1 MNPFPIDNTPAIV
14 QARNEFLTNGNVQQG
29 AIAEAIERSWRRC
42 LASGV
47 NTHSPSSLEV
57 VTAQELT
64 LKREQNRQLLTLARL
79 EMETLNEQI
88 AHTRN
93 IVILTDDEGVIL
105 HSLGGHHLLKE
116 EQRIALSAGAS
127 WHEDHRGTNAIGTV
141 LVEQSAL
148 TVQGAEHF
156 MAQHHSLSC
165 SAVPIFG
172 AHNQLM
178 AILDVSNDFNMSQQH
193 TLALVK
199 MSAQMIENRL
209 FLASHQGEV
218 VLHFHARPEF
228 IGTLWEGVAMF
239 TDGGQLVAIKRS
251 GQFQLSLNAQHA
263 NINDIHA
270 KPQIDFSQL
279 FDMPLASLIRQ
290 VGSAKEL
297 IVPLRL
303 SNGARL
309 YVKVELL
316 HKKHQVSPAS
326 PIVKRASADNLD
338 LLNSGDATVERA
350 IQQIKQVLSRD
361 IPILIQGETG
371 VGKELFARAIH
382 EASAKH
388 KGPWIAVNCA
398 ALPEG
403 LIEAELFGYEEG
415 AFTGARRKGSPG
427 KIEQADGGT
436 LFLDEIGDMP
446 LSLQA
451 RLLRVLQERTVTPL
465 GSAKSIP
472 VNFSLIS
479 ATNQKLRE
487 KVESGKFRSDLYYR
501 VNGLSVMLP
510 ALRQRSDLLALIQVI
525 LHVEQT
531 GDIEITPEVMA
542 IFETHAWPG
551 NIRQLHNVLR
561 TALALA
567 DGSPISALHL
577 TQDFVDEMNMPDQS
591 GAEVICTAQAK
602 IMALDDLAKSAIR
615 KAMLSHSG
623 NISAVARQ
631 LGISRNTLYRK
642 LRLIGLS

>member
-1 MNPFPIDNTPAIV
+1 MSNAATDKTPAIL
-14 QARNEFLTNGNVQQG
+14 QARKEFLSNGNVEQG

-42 LASGV
+42 LANGIDS
-47 NTHSPSSLEV
+47 NSPPSLEV
-57 VTAQELT
+57 VTAQELA
-64 LKREQNRQLLTLARL
+64 LKREQNQQLLKLAQP

-93 IVILTDDEGVIL
+93 VVILTDDEGVIL
-105 HSLGGHHLLKE
+105 HSLGGHHFLNE
-116 EQRIALSAGAS
+116 SQRIALSAGAS

-141 LVEQSAL
+141 LIEQSAL

-156 MAQHHSLSC
+156 MAYHHSLSC

-172 AHNQLM
+172 AENQLI
-178 AILDVSNDFNMSQQH
+178 ATLDVSNDSNMSQQH

-209 FLASHQGEV
+209 FLASHQGEIA
-218 VLHFHARPEF
+218 LHFHARPEF
-228 IGTLWEGVAMF
+228 IGTLWEGVAIF
-239 TDGGQLVAIKRS
+239 TDGGQLVATNRS
-251 GQFQLSLNAQHA
+251 GQFQLSLNTSKAASQQG
-263 NINDIHA
+263 IN
-270 KPQIDFSQL
+270 FNNL
-279 FDMPLASLIRQ
+279 FDIPFASLLRQ
-290 VGSAKEL
+290 IGTTDKL

-303 SNGARL
+303 NNGARI
-309 YVKVELL
+309 YVQVELL
-316 HKKHQVSPAS
+316 QKKQQISTTPAAV
-326 PIVKRASADNLD
+326 VKRTSAANLD
-338 LLNSGDATVERA
+338 LLDSGDAKISRA
-350 IQQIKQVLSRD
+350 VQQIKQVLSRD

-382 EASAKH
+382 EASAQH

-427 KIEQADGGT
+427 KIEQANGGT

-465 GSAKSIP
+465 GSTKTIP

-479 ATNQKLRE
+479 ATNLKLKE
-487 KVESGKFRSDLYYR
+487 KVEAGEFRSDLYYR
-501 VNGLSVMLP
+501 LNGLSVALP
-510 ALRQRSDLLALIQVI
+510 PLRERSDLQALIDVI
-525 LHVEQT
+525 LHIEQAGTVEV
-531 GDIEITPEVMA
+531 TPEVLE
-542 IFETHAWPG
+542 IFQAHSWPG

-561 TALALA
+561 TAIALA
-567 DGSPISALHL
+567 DGAAISTLHL
-577 TQDFVDEMNMPDQS
+577 TQDFIDEMSLTKPSLSSNAASSSLD
-591 GAEVICTAQAK
+591 
-602 IMALDDLAKSAIR
+602 LDDLTSQAI
-615 KAMLSHSG
+615 KQAMQAEAG
-623 NISAVARQ
+623 NVSAVARQ

-642 LRLIGLS
+642 LKAMGIA

>member
-1 MNPFPIDNTPAIV
+1 MSNATTDKSPAIL
-14 QARNEFLTNGNVQQG
+14 QARKEFLSNGNVEQG

-42 LASGV
+42 LANGIDT
-47 NTHSPSSLEV
+47 NSPQSLEI
-57 VTAQELT
+57 VTAQELA
-64 LKREQNRQLLTLARL
+64 LKREQNQQLLKLAQP

-93 IVILTDDEGVIL
+93 VVILTDDEGVIL
-105 HSLGGHHLLKE
+105 HSLGGHHFLNE

-141 LVEQSAL
+141 LIEQSAL

-156 MAQHHSLSC
+156 MAYHHSLSC

-172 AHNQLM
+172 AENQLI
-178 AILDVSNDFNMSQQH
+178 ATLDVSNDSNTSQQH
-193 TLALVK
+193 TLALIK

-209 FLASHQGEV
+209 FLASHQGDV

-228 IGTLWEGVAMF
+228 IGTLWEGVAIF
-239 TDGGQLVAIKRS
+239 TEGGQLVAINRS
-251 GQFQLSLNAQHA
+251 GQFQLSLNTGASNA
-263 NINDIHA
+263 NNA
-270 KPQIDFSQL
+270 RAYPQINFDQL
-279 FDMPLASLIRQ
+279 FDIPFTSLLRQ
-290 VGSAKEL
+290 TGSADKL

-303 SNGARL
+303 NNGARI
-309 YVKVELL
+309 YVQGELL
-316 HKKHQVSPAS
+316 HKKQRISTTPPA
-326 PIVKRASADNLD
+326 IVKRTSAANLD
-338 LLNSGDATVERA
+338 LLDSGDSKISRA

-382 EASAKH
+382 EASAQH

-427 KIEQADGGT
+427 KIEQANGGT

-465 GSAKSIP
+465 GSTKTIP

-479 ATNQKLRE
+479 ATNLKLKE
-487 KVESGKFRSDLYYR
+487 KVDSGAFRSDLYYR
-501 VNGLSVMLP
+501 LNGLSVALP
-510 ALRQRSDLLALIQVI
+510 PLRERSDLLALIDVI
-525 LHVEQT
+525 LHIEQA
-531 GDIEITPEVMA
+531 GNIEITPEVMG
-542 IFETHAWPG
+542 IFKAHSWPG

-567 DGSPISALHL
+567 DGSPISTLHL
-577 TQDFVDEMNMPDQS
+577 TQDFIDEISTPLLANINDSPSKSLDLGDVTSHAIQLAMQ
-591 GAEVICTAQAK
+591 AE
-602 IMALDDLAKSAIR
+602 
-615 KAMLSHSG
+615 SG
-623 NISAVARQ
+623 NISAVARK

-642 LRLIGLS
+642 LKTMGLS

>member
-1 MNPFPIDNTPAIV
+1 
-14 QARNEFLTNGNVQQG
+14 
-29 AIAEAIERSWRRC
+29 
-42 LASGV
+42 
-47 NTHSPSSLEV
+47 
-57 VTAQELT
+57 
-64 LKREQNRQLLTLARL
+64 
-79 EMETLNEQI
+79 
-88 AHTRN
+88 
-93 IVILTDDEGVIL
+93 
-105 HSLGGHHLLKE
+105 
-116 EQRIALSAGAS
+116 
-127 WHEDHRGTNAIGTV
+127 
-141 LVEQSAL
+141 
-148 TVQGAEHF
+148 
-156 MAQHHSLSC
+156 
-165 SAVPIFG
+165 
-172 AHNQLM
+172 M

-218 VLHFHARPEF
+218 ALHFHARPEF

-239 TDGGQLVAIKRS
+239 TEGGQLVAINRS

-326 PIVKRASADNLD
+326 PIVKRASAANLD

-415 AFTGARRKGSPG
+415 AFTGARRKGSTG

>member
-1 MNPFPIDNTPAIV
+1 MSNATTDKSPAIL
-14 QARNEFLTNGNVQQG
+14 QARKEFLSNGNVEQG

-42 LASGV
+42 LANGIDT
-47 NTHSPSSLEV
+47 NSPQSLEI
-57 VTAQELT
+57 VTAQELA
-64 LKREQNRQLLTLARL
+64 LKREQNQQLLKLAQP

-93 IVILTDDEGVIL
+93 VVILTDDEGVIL
-105 HSLGGHHLLKE
+105 HSLGGHHFLNE

-141 LVEQSAL
+141 LIEQSAL

-156 MAQHHSLSC
+156 MAYHHSLSC

-172 AHNQLM
+172 AENQLI
-178 AILDVSNDFNMSQQH
+178 ATLDVSNDSNTSQQH
-193 TLALVK
+193 TLALIK

-209 FLASHQGEV
+209 FLASHQGDV

-228 IGTLWEGVAMF
+228 IGTLWEGVAIF
-239 TDGGQLVAIKRS
+239 TEGGQLVAINRS
-251 GQFQLSLNAQHA
+251 GQFQLSLNTNASNA
-263 NINDIHA
+263 NNA
-270 KPQIDFSQL
+270 RAYPQINFDQL
-279 FDMPLASLIRQ
+279 FDIPFTSLLRQ
-290 VGSAKEL
+290 TGSADKL

-303 SNGARL
+303 NNGARI
-309 YVKVELL
+309 YVQVELL
-316 HKKHQVSPAS
+316 HKKQRISTSPPA
-326 PIVKRASADNLD
+326 IVKRTSAANLD
-338 LLNSGDATVERA
+338 LLDSGDAKISRA

-382 EASAKH
+382 EASAQH

-427 KIEQADGGT
+427 KIEQANGGT

-465 GSAKSIP
+465 GSTRTIP

-479 ATNQKLRE
+479 ATNLKLKE
-487 KVESGKFRSDLYYR
+487 KVECGAFRSDLYYR
-501 VNGLSVMLP
+501 LNGLSVALP
-510 ALRQRSDLLALIQVI
+510 PLRDRSDLLALIDVI
-525 LHVEQT
+525 LHIEQA
-531 GDIEITPEVMA
+531 GNIEITPEVME
-542 IFETHAWPG
+542 IFKAHSWPG

-567 DGSPISALHL
+567 DGLPISTLHL
-577 TQDFVDEMNMPDQS
+577 TQDFIDEISTPLLANINDSPSKSLDLGDVTSHTIQLAMQ
-591 GAEVICTAQAK
+591 AE
-602 IMALDDLAKSAIR
+602 
-615 KAMLSHSG
+615 SG
-623 NISAVARQ
+623 NISAVARK

-642 LRLIGLS
+642 LKTMGLS

>member
-1 MNPFPIDNTPAIV
+1 MSNATTDKSPAIL
-14 QARNEFLTNGNVQQG
+14 QARKEFLSNGNVEQG

-42 LASGV
+42 LANGIDT
-47 NTHSPSSLEV
+47 NSPPSLEV
-57 VTAQELT
+57 VTAQELA
-64 LKREQNRQLLTLARL
+64 LKREQNQQLLKLAQP

-93 IVILTDDEGVIL
+93 VVILTDDEGVIL
-105 HSLGGHHLLKE
+105 HSLGGHHFMNE

-141 LVEQSAL
+141 LIEQSAL

-156 MAQHHSLSC
+156 MAYHHSLSC

-172 AHNQLM
+172 AENQLI
-178 AILDVSNDFNMSQQH
+178 ATLDVSNDSNTSQQH
-193 TLALVK
+193 TLALIK

-209 FLASHQGEV
+209 FLASHQGDV

-228 IGTLWEGVAMF
+228 IGTLWEGVAIF
-239 TDGGQLVAIKRS
+239 TEGGQLVAINRS
-251 GQFQLSLNAQHA
+251 GQFQLSLNTGASNA
-263 NINDIHA
+263 NNA
-270 KPQIDFSQL
+270 RAYPQINFDQL
-279 FDMPLASLIRQ
+279 FDIPFTSLLRQ
-290 VGSAKEL
+290 TGSADKL

-303 SNGARL
+303 NNGARI
-309 YVKVELL
+309 YVQGELL
-316 HKKHQVSPAS
+316 HKKQRISTTPPA
-326 PIVKRASADNLD
+326 IVKRTSAANLD
-338 LLNSGDATVERA
+338 LLDSGDSKISRA

-382 EASAKH
+382 EASAQH

-427 KIEQADGGT
+427 KIEQANGGT

-465 GSAKSIP
+465 GSTKTIP

-479 ATNQKLRE
+479 ATNLKLKE
-487 KVESGKFRSDLYYR
+487 KVDSGAFRSDLYYR
-501 VNGLSVMLP
+501 LNGLSVALP
-510 ALRQRSDLLALIQVI
+510 PLRERSDLQALIDVI
-525 LHVEQT
+525 LHIEQA
-531 GDIEITPEVMA
+531 GNIEITPEVMG
-542 IFETHAWPG
+542 IFKAHSWPG

-567 DGSPISALHL
+567 DGLPISTLHL
-577 TQDFVDEMNMPDQS
+577 TQDFIDEISTPLLANINDS
-591 GAEVICTAQAK
+591 S
-602 IMALDDLAKSAIR
+602 AKSLDLGDVTSHTIQL
-615 KAMLSHSG
+615 AMQAESG
-623 NISAVARQ
+623 NISAVARK

-642 LRLIGLS
+642 LKTMGLS

>member
-1 MNPFPIDNTPAIV
+1 MSNATTDKSPAIL
-14 QARNEFLTNGNVQQG
+14 QARKEFLSNGNVEQG

-42 LASGV
+42 LANGIDT
-47 NTHSPSSLEV
+47 NSPQSLEI
-57 VTAQELT
+57 VTAQELA
-64 LKREQNRQLLTLARL
+64 LKREQNQQLLKLAQP

-93 IVILTDDEGVIL
+93 VVILTDDEGVIL
-105 HSLGGHHLLKE
+105 HSLGGHHFLNE

-141 LVEQSAL
+141 LIEQSAL

-156 MAQHHSLSC
+156 MAYHHSLSC

-172 AHNQLM
+172 AENQLI
-178 AILDVSNDFNMSQQH
+178 ATLDVSNDSNTSQQH
-193 TLALVK
+193 TLALIK

-209 FLASHQGEV
+209 FLASHQGDV

-228 IGTLWEGVAMF
+228 IGTLWEGVAIF
-239 TDGGQLVAIKRS
+239 TEGGQLVAINRS
-251 GQFQLSLNAQHA
+251 GQFQLSLNTNAS
-263 NINDIHA
+263 NA
-270 KPQIDFSQL
+270 KNGRAYPQINFDQL
-279 FDMPLASLIRQ
+279 FDIPFTSLLRQ
-290 VGSAKEL
+290 TGSADKL

-303 SNGARL
+303 NNGARI
-309 YVKVELL
+309 YVQVELL
-316 HKKHQVSPAS
+316 HKKQRISTTPPA
-326 PIVKRASADNLD
+326 IVKRTSAANLD
-338 LLNSGDATVERA
+338 LLDSGDSKISRA

-382 EASAKH
+382 EASAQH

-427 KIEQADGGT
+427 KIEQANGGT

-465 GSAKSIP
+465 GSTKTIP

-479 ATNQKLRE
+479 ATNLKLKE
-487 KVESGKFRSDLYYR
+487 KVDSGTFRSDLYYR
-501 VNGLSVMLP
+501 LNGLSVALP
-510 ALRQRSDLLALIQVI
+510 PLRERSDLQALIDVI
-525 LHVEQT
+525 LHIEQA
-531 GDIEITPEVMA
+531 GNIEITPEVMG
-542 IFETHAWPG
+542 IFKAHSWPG

-567 DGSPISALHL
+567 DGLPISTLHL
-577 TQDFVDEMNMPDQS
+577 TQDFIDEISTPLLANINDS
-591 GAEVICTAQAK
+591 SSKSLDLGAVTSHTIQLAMQAE
-602 IMALDDLAKSAIR
+602 
-615 KAMLSHSG
+615 SG
-623 NISAVARQ
+623 NISAVARK

-642 LRLIGLS
+642 LKTMGLS

>member
-1 MNPFPIDNTPAIV
+1 MSNATTDKSPAIL
-14 QARNEFLTNGNVQQG
+14 QARKEFLSNGNVEQG

-42 LASGV
+42 LANGIDT
-47 NTHSPSSLEV
+47 NSPPSLEV
-57 VTAQELT
+57 VTAQELA
-64 LKREQNRQLLTLARL
+64 LKREQNQQLLKLAQP

-93 IVILTDDEGVIL
+93 VVILTDDEGVIL
-105 HSLGGHHLLKE
+105 HSLGGHHFLNE

-141 LVEQSAL
+141 LIEQSAL

-156 MAQHHSLSC
+156 MAYHHSLSC

-172 AHNQLM
+172 AENQLI
-178 AILDVSNDFNMSQQH
+178 ATLDVSNDSNTSQQH
-193 TLALVK
+193 TLALIK

-209 FLASHQGEV
+209 FLASHQGDV

-228 IGTLWEGVAMF
+228 IGTLWEGVAIF
-239 TDGGQLVAIKRS
+239 TEGGQLVAINRS
-251 GQFQLSLNAQHA
+251 GQVQLSLNTNAS
-263 NINDIHA
+263 NA
-270 KPQIDFSQL
+270 KNGRAYPQINFDQL
-279 FDMPLASLIRQ
+279 FDIPFTSLLRQ
-290 VGSAKEL
+290 TGSADKL

-303 SNGARL
+303 NNGARI
-309 YVKVELL
+309 YVQVELL
-316 HKKHQVSPAS
+316 HKKQRISTTPPA
-326 PIVKRASADNLD
+326 IVKRTSAANLD
-338 LLNSGDATVERA
+338 LLDSGDSKISRA

-382 EASAKH
+382 EASAQH

-427 KIEQADGGT
+427 KIEQANGGT

-465 GSAKSIP
+465 GSTRTIP

-479 ATNQKLRE
+479 ATNLKLKE
-487 KVESGKFRSDLYYR
+487 KVECGAFRSDLYYR
-501 VNGLSVMLP
+501 LNGLSVALP
-510 ALRQRSDLLALIQVI
+510 PLRDRSDLLALIDVI
-525 LHVEQT
+525 LHIEQA
-531 GDIEITPEVMA
+531 GNIEITPEVMG
-542 IFETHAWPG
+542 IFKAHSWPG

-567 DGSPISALHL
+567 DGLPISTLHL
-577 TQDFVDEMNMPDQS
+577 TQDFIDEISTPLLANINDSPSKSLDLGDVTSHTIQLAMQ
-591 GAEVICTAQAK
+591 AE
-602 IMALDDLAKSAIR
+602 
-615 KAMLSHSG
+615 SG
-623 NISAVARQ
+623 NISAVARK

-642 LRLIGLS
+642 LKTMGLS

>member
-1 MNPFPIDNTPAIV
+1 MSNATTDKSPAIL
-14 QARNEFLTNGNVQQG
+14 QARKEFLSNGNVEQG

-42 LASGV
+42 LANGIDT
-47 NTHSPSSLEV
+47 NSPQSLEI
-57 VTAQELT
+57 VTAQELA
-64 LKREQNRQLLTLARL
+64 LKREQNQQLLKLAQP

-93 IVILTDDEGVIL
+93 VVILTDDEGVIL
-105 HSLGGHHLLKE
+105 HSLGGHHFLNE

-141 LVEQSAL
+141 LIEQSAL

-156 MAQHHSLSC
+156 MAYHHSLSC

-172 AHNQLM
+172 AENQLI
-178 AILDVSNDFNMSQQH
+178 ATLDVSNDSNTSQQH
-193 TLALVK
+193 TLALIK

-209 FLASHQGEV
+209 FLASHQGDV

-228 IGTLWEGVAMF
+228 IGTLWEGVAIF
-239 TDGGQLVAIKRS
+239 TEGGQLVAINRS
-251 GQFQLSLNAQHA
+251 GQFQLSLNTNAS
-263 NINDIHA
+263 NA
-270 KPQIDFSQL
+270 KNGRAYPQINFDQL
-279 FDMPLASLIRQ
+279 FDIPFTSLLRQ
-290 VGSAKEL
+290 TGSADKL

-303 SNGARL
+303 NNGARI
-309 YVKVELL
+309 YVQVELL
-316 HKKHQVSPAS
+316 HKKQRISTTPPV
-326 PIVKRASADNLD
+326 IVKRTSAANLD
-338 LLNSGDATVERA
+338 LLDSGDAKISRA

-382 EASAKH
+382 EASAQH

-427 KIEQADGGT
+427 KIEQANGGT

-465 GSAKSIP
+465 GSTKTIP

-479 ATNQKLRE
+479 ATNLKLKE
-487 KVESGKFRSDLYYR
+487 KVDSGAFRSDLYYR
-501 VNGLSVMLP
+501 LNGLSVALP
-510 ALRQRSDLLALIQVI
+510 PLRERSDLQALIDVI
-525 LHVEQT
+525 LHIEQA
-531 GDIEITPEVMA
+531 GNIEITPEVMG
-542 IFETHAWPG
+542 IFKAHSWPG

-567 DGSPISALHL
+567 DGLPISTLHL
-577 TQDFVDEMNMPDQS
+577 TQDFIDEISTPLLANINDSPSKSLDLGDVTSHTIQLAMQ
-591 GAEVICTAQAK
+591 AE
-602 IMALDDLAKSAIR
+602 
-615 KAMLSHSG
+615 SG
-623 NISAVARQ
+623 NISAVARK

-642 LRLIGLS
+642 LKTMGLS

>member
-1 MNPFPIDNTPAIV
+1 MSNTTTDKTPTIL
-14 QARNEFLTNGNVQQG
+14 QARKEFLSNGNVEQG

-42 LASGV
+42 LANGIDT
-47 NTHSPSSLEV
+47 NSPPSLEV
-57 VTAQELT
+57 VTAQELA
-64 LKREQNRQLLTLARL
+64 LKREQNQQLLKLAQP

-93 IVILTDDEGVIL
+93 VVILTDDEGVIL
-105 HSLGGHHLLKE
+105 HSLGGHHFLNE
-116 EQRIALSAGAS
+116 DQRIALSAGAS
-127 WHEDHRGTNAIGTV
+127 WHENHRGTNAIGTV
-141 LVEQSAL
+141 LIEQSAL

-156 MAQHHSLSC
+156 MAYHHSLSC

-172 AHNQLM
+172 AENQLI
-178 AILDVSNDFNMSQQH
+178 ATLDVSNDSNTSQQH
-193 TLALVK
+193 TLALIK

-209 FLASHQGEV
+209 FLASHQGDV

-228 IGTLWEGVAMF
+228 IGTLWEGVAIF
-239 TDGGQLVAIKRS
+239 TEGGQLVAINRS
-251 GQFQLSLNAQHA
+251 GQFQLSLNTNSSDAKSGRA
-263 NINDIHA
+263 YPRINFD
-270 KPQIDFSQL
+270 QL
-279 FDMPLASLIRQ
+279 FDIPFTSLLRQ
-290 VGSAKEL
+290 TGSADKL

-303 SNGARL
+303 NNGARI

-316 HKKHQVSPAS
+316 HKKQQISITPPA
-326 PIVKRASADNLD
+326 IVKRTSAANLD
-338 LLNSGDATVERA
+338 LLDSGDSKISRA

-382 EASAKH
+382 EASAQH

-427 KIEQADGGT
+427 KIEQANGGT

-465 GSAKSIP
+465 GSTKTIP

-479 ATNQKLRE
+479 ATNLKLKE
-487 KVESGKFRSDLYYR
+487 KVECGAFRSDLYYR
-501 VNGLSVMLP
+501 LNGLSVALP
-510 ALRQRSDLLALIQVI
+510 PLRERSDLLALIDVI
-525 LHVEQT
+525 LHIEQA
-531 GDIEITPEVMA
+531 GNIEIAPEVMG
-542 IFETHAWPG
+542 IFKAHSWPG

-567 DGSPISALHL
+567 DGLPISTLHL
-577 TQDFVDEMNMPDQS
+577 TQDFIDEISTPIQAIINVSPSKSLDLGDVTSNVIQLAMQ
-591 GAEVICTAQAK
+591 AE
-602 IMALDDLAKSAIR
+602 
-615 KAMLSHSG
+615 SG
-623 NISAVARQ
+623 NISAVARK

-642 LRLIGLS
+642 LKTMGLS

>member
-1 MNPFPIDNTPAIV
+1 MSNATTDKTPTIL
-14 QARNEFLTNGNVQQG
+14 QARKEFLSNGNVEQG

-42 LASGV
+42 LANGIDT
-47 NTHSPSSLEV
+47 NSPPSLEV
-57 VTAQELT
+57 VTAQELA
-64 LKREQNRQLLTLARL
+64 LKREQNQQLLKLAQP

-93 IVILTDDEGVIL
+93 VVILTDDEGVIL
-105 HSLGGHHLLKE
+105 HSLGGHHFMNE
-116 EQRIALSAGAS
+116 DQRVALSAGAS

-141 LVEQSAL
+141 LIEQSAL

-156 MAQHHSLSC
+156 MAYHHSLSC

-172 AHNQLM
+172 AENQLI
-178 AILDVSNDFNMSQQH
+178 ATLDVSNDSNTSQQH
-193 TLALVK
+193 TLALIK

-209 FLASHQGEV
+209 FLASHQGDV

-228 IGTLWEGVAMF
+228 IGTLWEGVAIF
-239 TDGGQLVAIKRS
+239 TAGGQLVAINRS
-251 GQFQLSLNAQHA
+251 GQFQLSLNTGASNA
-263 NINDIHA
+263 NNARAYPPINFD
-270 KPQIDFSQL
+270 QL
-279 FDMPLASLIRQ
+279 FDIPFTSLLRQ
-290 VGSAKEL
+290 TGSADKL

-303 SNGARL
+303 NNGARI
-309 YVKVELL
+309 YVQVELL
-316 HKKHQVSPAS
+316 HKKQWISTTPPA
-326 PIVKRASADNLD
+326 IVKRTSAANLD
-338 LLNSGDATVERA
+338 LLDSGDSKISRA

-382 EASAKH
+382 EASAQH

-427 KIEQADGGT
+427 KIEQANGGT

-465 GSAKSIP
+465 GSTKTIP

-479 ATNQKLRE
+479 ATNLKLKE
-487 KVESGKFRSDLYYR
+487 KVECGAFRSDLYYR
-501 VNGLSVMLP
+501 LNGLSVALP
-510 ALRQRSDLLALIQVI
+510 PLRDRSDLLALIDVI
-525 LHVEQT
+525 LHIEQA
-531 GDIEITPEVMA
+531 GNIEITPEVME
-542 IFETHAWPG
+542 IFKAHSWPG

-567 DGSPISALHL
+567 DGLPISTLHL
-577 TQDFVDEMNMPDQS
+577 TQDFIDEISTPLLANINDSPSKSLDLGDVTSHTIQLAMQ
-591 GAEVICTAQAK
+591 AE
-602 IMALDDLAKSAIR
+602 
-615 KAMLSHSG
+615 SG
-623 NISAVARQ
+623 NISAVARK

-642 LRLIGLS
+642 LKTMGLS

>member
-1 MNPFPIDNTPAIV
+1 MSNATTDKTPTIL
-14 QARNEFLTNGNVQQG
+14 QARKEFLSNGNVEQG

-42 LASGV
+42 LANGIDT
-47 NTHSPSSLEV
+47 NSPPSLEV
-57 VTAQELT
+57 VTAQELA
-64 LKREQNRQLLTLARL
+64 LKREQNQQLLKLAQP

-93 IVILTDDEGVIL
+93 VVILTDDEGVIL
-105 HSLGGHHLLKE
+105 HSLGGHHFMNE
-116 EQRIALSAGAS
+116 DQRVALSAGAS

-141 LVEQSAL
+141 LIEQSAL

-156 MAQHHSLSC
+156 MAYHHSLSC

-172 AHNQLM
+172 AENQLI
-178 AILDVSNDFNMSQQH
+178 ATLDVSNDSNTSQQH
-193 TLALVK
+193 TLALIK

-209 FLASHQGEV
+209 FLASHQGDV

-228 IGTLWEGVAMF
+228 IGTLWEGVAIF
-239 TDGGQLVAIKRS
+239 TAGGQLVAINRS
-251 GQFQLSLNAQHA
+251 GQFQLSLNTGASNA
-263 NINDIHA
+263 NNARAYPPINFD
-270 KPQIDFSQL
+270 QL
-279 FDMPLASLIRQ
+279 FDIQFTSLLRQ
-290 VGSAKEL
+290 TGSADKL

-303 SNGARL
+303 NNGTRI
-309 YVKVELL
+309 YVQVELL
-316 HKKHQVSPAS
+316 HKKQRISTSPPA
-326 PIVKRASADNLD
+326 IVKRTSAANLD
-338 LLNSGDATVERA
+338 LLDSGDAKISRA

-382 EASAKH
+382 EASAQH

-427 KIEQADGGT
+427 KIEQANGGT

-465 GSAKSIP
+465 GSTRTIP

-479 ATNQKLRE
+479 ATNLKLKE
-487 KVESGKFRSDLYYR
+487 KVECGAFRSDLYYR
-501 VNGLSVMLP
+501 LNGLSVALP
-510 ALRQRSDLLALIQVI
+510 PLRDRSDLLALIDVI
-525 LHVEQT
+525 LHIEQA
-531 GDIEITPEVMA
+531 GNIEITPEVME
-542 IFETHAWPG
+542 IFKAHSWPG

-567 DGSPISALHL
+567 DGLPISTLHL
-577 TQDFVDEMNMPDQS
+577 TQDFIDEISTPLLANINDSPSKSLDLGDVTSHTIQLAMQ
-591 GAEVICTAQAK
+591 AE
-602 IMALDDLAKSAIR
+602 
-615 KAMLSHSG
+615 SG
-623 NISAVARQ
+623 NISAVARK

-642 LRLIGLS
+642 LKTMGLS

>member
-1 MNPFPIDNTPAIV
+1 MSNATTDKTPTIL
-14 QARNEFLTNGNVQQG
+14 QARKEFLSNGNVEQG

-42 LASGV
+42 LANGIDT
-47 NTHSPSSLEV
+47 NSPQSLEI
-57 VTAQELT
+57 VTAQELA
-64 LKREQNRQLLTLARL
+64 LKREQNQQLLKLAQP

-93 IVILTDDEGVIL
+93 VVILTDDEGVIL
-105 HSLGGHHLLKE
+105 HSLGGHHFLNE

-141 LVEQSAL
+141 LIEQSAL

-156 MAQHHSLSC
+156 MAYHHSLSC

-172 AHNQLM
+172 AENQLI
-178 AILDVSNDFNMSQQH
+178 ATLDVSNDSNTSQQH
-193 TLALVK
+193 TLALIK

-209 FLASHQGEV
+209 FLASHQGDV

-228 IGTLWEGVAMF
+228 IGTLWEGVAIF
-239 TDGGQLVAIKRS
+239 TEGGQLVAINRS
-251 GQFQLSLNAQHA
+251 GQFQLSLNTNASNTKNGRA
-263 NINDIHA
+263 Y
-270 KPQIDFSQL
+270 PQINFDQL
-279 FDMPLASLIRQ
+279 FDIPFTSLLRQ
-290 VGSAKEL
+290 TGSADKL

-303 SNGARL
+303 NNGARI
-309 YVKVELL
+309 YVQVELL
-316 HKKHQVSPAS
+316 HKKQRISTTPPA
-326 PIVKRASADNLD
+326 IVKRTSAANLD
-338 LLNSGDATVERA
+338 LLDSGDSKISRA

-382 EASAKH
+382 EASAQH

-427 KIEQADGGT
+427 KIEQANGGT

-465 GSAKSIP
+465 GSTKTIP

-479 ATNQKLRE
+479 ATNLKLKE
-487 KVESGKFRSDLYYR
+487 KVDSGAFRSDLYYR
-501 VNGLSVMLP
+501 LNGLSVALP
-510 ALRQRSDLLALIQVI
+510 PLRERSDLQALIDVI
-525 LHVEQT
+525 LHIEQA
-531 GDIEITPEVMA
+531 GNIEITPEVMV
-542 IFETHAWPG
+542 IFKAHSWPG

-567 DGSPISALHL
+567 DGLPISTLHL
-577 TQDFVDEMNMPDQS
+577 TQDFIDEISTPLLANINDSPSKSLDL
-591 GAEVICTAQAK
+591 GAVTSHTIELAMQAE
-602 IMALDDLAKSAIR
+602 
-615 KAMLSHSG
+615 SG
-623 NISAVARQ
+623 NISAVARK

-642 LRLIGLS
+642 LKTMGLS